1 MTRPGGV
8 SSSPGLSQDQ
18 LWIKS
23 TVDASQTFSQ
33 ARKPGSGSINLSPQ
47 LLHLTLLF
55 VRASLST
62 HIGLTKRVNVAII
75 LGEDQ
80 TVQVL
85 VIEALAFVSL
95 DACDFVIVQV
105 DLYLAA
111 ITIEQSVILFC
122 FAGIFHNCV
131 LYPWLFIGLC
141 A

>member
-8 SSSPGLSQDQ
+8 CGSPGLSQDQ

-55 VRASLST
+55 AWAGLST
-62 HIGLTKRVNVAII
+62 NVGLTKRVDVACV
-75 LGEDQ
+75 LVDDQ
-80 TVQVL
+80 VVQVTM
-85 VIEALAFVSL
+85 IEAFAFVSL

-105 DLYLAA
+105 DAHLTAV
-111 ITIEQSVILFC
+111 TIQQSVILFC

-131 LYPWLFIGLC
+131 LYPWLVIGLI